1 MRVYLVVGV
10 PVVPRE
16 PVPAC
21 AHKIRLPFGVHLACF
36 KCRIKRWGI
45 DNLCSNEE
53 RCRQCINEPGYIFAQ
68 ITEKIVQG
76 QKRSQQRARHRERG
90 KQNQAQNQVRAAE
103 KDWEARRRQQVAQTV
118 LNQMPLG
125 GPHAQAAQQ
134 DLFPAP
140 HDQPSATST
149 PRHEAEE
156 DALSFHASDFL
167 SPAGVDQD
175 ITFVSIDEVMNATD
189 IADALTPSGRH
200 MYRQGTTEV

>member
-21 AHKIRLPFGVHLACF
+21 AHKIRLPFDVHLACF
-36 KCRIKRWGI
+36 KRRIKRWGLA
-45 DNLCSNEE
+45 DLCSKEK
-53 RCRQCINEPGYIFAQ
+53 RCRQCSNEPGYIFAQ

-76 QKRSQQRARHRERG
+76 QKRSQQRARHRERR
-90 KQNQAQNQVRAAE
+90 NL
-103 KDWEARRRQQVAQTV
+103 RQQVATEKEWATQRRQQEAGNV

-125 GPHAQAAQQ
+125 GPQATPAQQ

-149 PRHEAEE
+149 PLHEVEG
-156 DALSFHASDFL
+156 DGLSFHASDFL
-167 SPAGVDQD
+167 SPPGVDQD
-175 ITFVSIDEVMNATD
+175 ITFVSFDEVMNATD

-200 MYRQGTTEV
+200 MYMQGTTEV